1 MTMKH
6 NLPVMTLMTVTNKN
20 IEIMRRRT
28 VTLMMIVIERRTLST
43 APMKRMAT
51 TMMFLMALHHQPET
65 VLNL

>member
-43 APMKRMAT
+43 APMKMRMTT
-51 TMMFLMALHHQPET
+51 TMMFLMVPEIALS
-65 VLNL
+65 L

>member
-20 IEIMRRRT
+20 IEIMRRMT

-43 APMKRMAT
+43 APMKRMT
-51 TMMFLMALHHQPET
+51 TILMFLMAPEI